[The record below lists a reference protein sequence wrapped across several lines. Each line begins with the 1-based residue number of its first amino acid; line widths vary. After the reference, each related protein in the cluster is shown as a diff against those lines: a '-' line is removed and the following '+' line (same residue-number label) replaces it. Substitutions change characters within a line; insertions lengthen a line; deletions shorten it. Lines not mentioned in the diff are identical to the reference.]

1 MNHSEINEVLI
12 AAAVFFSILIIGLTL
27 IHYWTKMEK
36 KRIEKE
42 YNNRWPS
49 AKKRIDGLS
58 QKELDRLLDYDD
70 SETFITNNM

>member
-1 MNHSEINEVLI
+1 MKPNEINEVLI
-12 AAAVFFSILIIGLTL
+12 AAAVFFSILIIGLAL
-27 IHYWTKMEK
+27 IHYWTNMEK

-42 YNNRWPS
+42 YHDRWPS

-70 SETFITNNM
+70 SETFYHK

>member
-1 MNHSEINEVLI
+1 MKPNEINEVLI
-12 AAAVFFSILIIGLTL
+12 AAAVFFSILIVGLAL

-42 YNNRWPS
+42 YHDRWPS

-58 QKELDRLLDYDD
+58 QKELDRILGMD
-70 SETFITNNM
+70 ETESFYH